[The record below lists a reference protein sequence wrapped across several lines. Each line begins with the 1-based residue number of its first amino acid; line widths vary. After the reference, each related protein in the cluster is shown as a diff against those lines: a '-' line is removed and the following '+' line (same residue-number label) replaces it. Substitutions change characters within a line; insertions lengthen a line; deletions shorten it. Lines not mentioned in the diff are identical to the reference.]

1 MRMKSGAKVSSQNQP
16 AAYLC
21 SMQKTMSQYVAEFT
35 DHLRQAK
42 RIADDFQ
49 WEADV
54 EIANVVIC
62 GLGGSGIG
70 GSILGQLISEQCP
83 VPIQSVKGYTIPGYV
98 GDRTLVIACSYSGN
112 TEETLEAVGQA
123 IEKDA
128 QIACISSGG
137 KLSDMAVK
145 HNWPLIT
152 VPGGDPP
159 RAAFGFAM
167 VELLRMAEVFGLTSS
182 AWNDELEK
190 AIELLDQ
197 EEEKIQSTARQL
209 AESIQ
214 HKLPVIYSSPWL
226 EGVATRWTQQV
237 GENSKGLSWKNVY
250 PEMNHNELVGWASGT
265 KDLAVIFL
273 LSDHDHPRVARRMEL
288 SETIIRKHTPHIHHY
303 KAKGSSRLEQAL
315 YLIHLGDWMTVYL
328 AAFKGVDD
336 IEIEVIDWLKGEL
349 AKF

>member
-1 MRMKSGAKVSSQNQP
+1 
-16 AAYLC
+16 
-21 SMQKTMSQYVAEFT
+21 MSQYVAEFT

-42 RIADDFQ
+42 GIADAFS
-49 WEADV
+49 WESDM
-54 EIANVVIC
+54 EIANVIIC

-70 GSILGQLISEQCP
+70 GTILGQLLNEHCP
-83 VPIQSVKGYTIPGYV
+83 VPIQSVKGYSIPGYV

-112 TEETLEAVGQA
+112 TEETLAALDQA
-123 IEKDA
+123 IERGA

-137 KLSDMAVK
+137 KLSDLAVQFK
-145 HNWPLIT
+145 WPLIT

-167 VELLRMAEVFGLTSS
+167 VELLRMAEVFGLIS
-182 AWNDELEK
+182 NDWHSELDK
-190 AIELLDQ
+190 AIELLDA
-197 EEEKIQSTARQL
+197 EEEQIKSTARQL

-237 GENSKGLSWKNVY
+237 GENSKGLSWHNVY

-265 KDLAVIFL
+265 HDLAVIFL
-273 LSDHDHPRVARRMEL
+273 HSDKDHPRVTRRMEL
-288 SETIIRKHTPHIHHY
+288 SESIIQKHTPHIHHY
-303 KAKGSSRLEQAL
+303 NAKGVSRLEQAL

-328 AAFKGVDD
+328 ADFKGVDD
-336 IEIEVIDWLKGEL
+336 IEIEVIDWLKTEL